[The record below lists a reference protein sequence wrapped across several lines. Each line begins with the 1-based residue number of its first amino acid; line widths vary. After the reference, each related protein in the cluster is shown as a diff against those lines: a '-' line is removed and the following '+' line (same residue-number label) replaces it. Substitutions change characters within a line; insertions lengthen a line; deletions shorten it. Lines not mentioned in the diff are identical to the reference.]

1 VDQARRLGAPRRRV
15 RAPTRSRSTWRGS
28 GPSKTAR
35 CAPPPRACS
44 HSFPLN
50 VEGQWTKQD
59 GSVRP
64 AAACVLPLVPAQR
77 GGAVDQ
83 ARRLGAPRRRVRAA
97 QRALCVRHIDTSGF
111 VCTTHRYIR
120 LCVYDTSIHQA
131 LCVRHI
137 DASGLCVLRSDATV
151 ASRGVED
158 SGWGI
163 AHAPRPPI
171 SLYTMAT
178 RTGGYAYDVGVWDV
192 SIVQG
197 PFSVA
202 PCPTPTLRFALLYVV
217 EVCLCHM
224 MQFHV

>member
-64 AAACVLPLVPAQR
+64 AAACVLRSGLCVYDTSIHQ
-77 GGAVDQ
+77 
-83 ARRLGAPRRRVRAA
+83 
-97 QRALCVRHIDTSGF
+97 ALCVRHIDTSGF

-120 LCVYDTSIHQA
+120 LCVYDTLMHQA
-131 LCVRHI
+131 CACCAAMQQLRVVALRISGGGSLTRH
-137 DASGLCVLRSDATV
+137 ARRFPSTRWQLVPG
-151 ASRGVED
+151 
-158 SGWGI
+158 
-163 AHAPRPPI
+163 
-171 SLYTMAT
+171 AT
-178 RTGGYAYDVGVWDV
+178 RTTLGFGMCPSFKGHFLSRRAQPQRYDSHCCMLSRCACV
-192 SIVQG
+192 
-197 PFSVA
+197 
-202 PCPTPTLRFALLYVV
+202 T
-217 EVCLCHM
+217 
-224 MQFHV
+224 